1 MIERDEST
9 FDESFLA
16 AEEEDTRDQKDE
28 AVYSEEAESES
39 EDLDTTDL
47 LKLYLH
53 EASRASILTA
63 EGEVIAARKIERARR
78 QLMKLLSRSP
88 FVAEYCGRLRGAFM
102 RGDENIGDVI
112 ESLRGR
118 ESSQTPLDPVE
129 VDEALGDIEQAYKAL
144 EEYRPRPIKKVVKKI
159 RGRTSAERKDMNK
172 ARLIIEL
179 SRSIRAF
186 YFNPLV
192 ERNLVKMIDR
202 ASRPVDKHIDKNEI
216 DGAASPVVA
225 TRRNRRNSNPSVIE
239 TTEGNEF
246 VVEAAIEKITSSGL
260 VAPVDLKRWA
270 ERVAAA
276 SSTLNYVKQQMTEAN
291 LRLVISVARQFTG
304 RGLTFL
310 DLIQEGNIGLMRAV
324 EKFDWRRGFRFSTY
338 AMWWIRQSMA
348 RAIDT
353 QSRVVRL
360 PASELN
366 LINKVSR
373 TARSISEDTA
383 MEASSYEIADRLDL
397 QAERV
402 MEAMAFSQHTITLD
416 VAANDNGETAV
427 NFIDDKAATNP
438 FMAAVARSRREAIK
452 RALAQLTPREA
463 KILMM
468 HFGLDAGS
476 DPKTLEEIG
485 KDLSV
490 TRERVRQIE
499 AGAFAKLR
507 ELAVGSTLR
516 EFLTVA

>member
-16 AEEEDTRDQKDE
+16 AEDEDASDIKDE
-28 AVYSEEAESES
+28 TAFAEEAESES
-39 EDLDTTDL
+39 GDIDTTDL

-53 EASRASILTA
+53 EASRTSILTA
-63 EGEVIAARKIERARR
+63 EGEVTAAIRIERARQR
-78 QLMKLLSRSP
+78 LMKLLSRSP
-88 FVAEYCGRLRGAFM
+88 FAAEYCSHLRAAFM

-118 ESSQTPLDPVE
+118 ESSQTPLNPSE
-129 VDEALGDIEQAYKAL
+129 VDEALGDIERAYQSIV
-144 EEYRPRPIKKVVKKI
+144 EYRPRPVKKT
-159 RGRTSAERKDMNK
+159 GRRANAKQKDMDK
-172 ARLIIEL
+172 ARLTVEL

-186 YFNPLV
+186 FFNPLI

-202 ASRPVDKHIDKNEI
+202 ASRLIDKFGTRHGI

-225 TRRNRRNSNPSVIE
+225 TRRNRRNSSPPVIQS
-239 TTEGNEF
+239 TGYNEF
-246 VVEAAIEKITSSGL
+246 VVEAAIEKIISSGL

-270 ERVAAA
+270 ERVIAA
-276 SSTLNYVKQQMTEAN
+276 SSTLNHVKQQMTEAN

>member
-1 MIERDEST
+1 MIDRDESA
-9 FDESFLA
+9 FEESFSTSEYEDSVGL
-16 AEEEDTRDQKDE
+16 EEEIADTD
-28 AVYSEEAESES
+28 AEPETG
-39 EDLDTTDL
+39 DIDTTDL

-53 EASRASILTA
+53 EAGRTPMLTA
-63 EGEVIAARKIERARR
+63 EGEVIAAKRIEKARAR
-78 QLMKLLSRSP
+78 LMRLLSRSP
-88 FVAEYCGRLRGAFM
+88 FVAEYCLFLRQSFL

-112 ESLRGR
+112 EASRGH
-118 ESSQTPLDPVE
+118 ENLLAPVSSKQIE
-129 VDEALGDIEQAYKAL
+129 KAFAEIERAYEALSQ
-144 EEYRPRPIKKVVKKI
+144 YRPRSLKKS
-159 RGRTSAERKDMNK
+159 RRKGSRLGDLHK
-172 ARLIIEL
+172 ARLVVQL
-179 SRSIRAF
+179 SRSIRAIL
-186 YFNPLV
+186 FNPVV

-202 ASRPVDKHIDKNEI
+202 ASRSLAGHGI
-216 DGAASPVVA
+216 DGAAKPAAASRRSRRYSSLPVSP
-225 TRRNRRNSNPSVIE
+225 SSGSVEFIVE
-239 TTEGNEF
+239 T
-246 VVEAAIEKITSSGL
+246 VVERLLASGL

-270 ERVAAA
+270 EQVAATSA
-276 SSTLNYVKQQMTEAN
+276 ALNITKQQMTEAN

-383 MEASSYEIADRLDL
+383 TEASSYEIADRLDL

-416 VAANDNGETAV
+416 AAANDNGETAV

-438 FMAAVARSRREAIK
+438 FMAAVARSRRDAIH
-452 RALAQLTPREA
+452 RALAYLTPREA

-468 HFGLDAGS
+468 HFGLDTGS

-485 KDLSV
+485 QDLSV

-507 ELAVGSTLR
+507 ELGVGSTLR